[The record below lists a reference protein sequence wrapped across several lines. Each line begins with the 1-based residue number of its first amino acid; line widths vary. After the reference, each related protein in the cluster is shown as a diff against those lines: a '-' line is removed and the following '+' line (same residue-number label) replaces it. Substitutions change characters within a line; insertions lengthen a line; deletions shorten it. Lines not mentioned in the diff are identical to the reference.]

1 VTAPPITTSTTAD
14 GDITVVR
21 VEADLKGDL
30 TTDLRDV
37 LAVAGTSRHI
47 VLDLAGVHTL
57 DSSALGLLVRAR
69 QQLRQDGG
77 GWLCLAA
84 PSRFVLTVLHIMRLE
99 TAFPVFAD
107 RFAAVTWLRSGT
119 DVPAPFWTL

>member
-1 VTAPPITTSTTAD
+1 MTAAITTSTSAD

-21 VEADLKGDL
+21 VEADL
-30 TTDLRDV
+30 TEALRDV
-37 LAVAGTSRHI
+37 LALAGTSRHL
-47 VLDLAGVHTL
+47 VLDLTGVPTL
-57 DSSALGLLVRAR
+57 DPEGLGLLVRAR
-69 QQLRQDGG
+69 QQLRQDSR

-119 DVPAPFWTL
+119 DVPTPFWAG

>member
-1 VTAPPITTSTTAD
+1 MTTAITTSTTAD

-21 VEADLKGDL
+21 VEADL
-30 TTDLRDV
+30 TTALRDV
-37 LAVAGTSRHI
+37 LALAGTTRHL
-47 VLDLAGVHTL
+47 VLDLAGVPDL
-57 DSSALGLLVRAR
+57 DPEGLGLLVRAR

-119 DVPAPFWTL
+119 DVPAPLWAG

>member
-1 VTAPPITTSTTAD
+1 MTAAITTSTSAD

-21 VEADLKGDL
+21 VEADL
-30 TTDLRDV
+30 TEALRDV
-37 LAVAGTSRHI
+37 LALAGTSRHL
-47 VLDLAGVHTL
+47 VLDLTGVPTL
-57 DSSALGLLVRAR
+57 DPEGLGLLVRAR
-69 QQLRQDGG
+69 QQLRQDGR

-119 DVPAPFWTL
+119 DVPTPFWAG

>member
-1 VTAPPITTSTTAD
+1 MTAAITTSTSAD

-21 VEADLKGDL
+21 VEADL
-30 TTDLRDV
+30 TEALRDV
-37 LAVAGTSRHI
+37 LALAGTTRHM
-47 VLDLAGVHTL
+47 VLDLTGVPTL
-57 DSSALGLLVRAR
+57 DPEGLGLLVRAR
-69 QQLRQDGG
+69 QQLRQDGR

-107 RFAAVTWLRSGT
+107 RRAAVTWLRSGT
-119 DVPAPFWTL
+119 DVPTPFWAG